1 MALRIEP
8 TGAPIGVFVYG
19 LDMDAITEAEIA
31 QLRQAFLD
39 NAVLVFRGQ
48 TMNPEQMLAL
58 SEIFGECGLHP
69 IPELRHPEIEKLI
82 ILAANN
88 GEPVADDD
96 PTADDRIGAIPWHTD
111 LIYTDALNRGAL
123 LRAVKVPEE
132 EGETGWLDT
141 AHAYDQLPE
150 DVKARIADLKVIHSY
165 ATAHAKQTMV
175 GGSPNIFPDVI
186 HPLVATHPYS
196 GRKSLNISPNSAK
209 EIIGLPQGESDE
221 LIAYLAA
228 HTCREEE
235 AYKHEWKHD
244 DVVLW
249 DNWRTMHRAYG
260 HRKRFPRLMH
270 RTTLSEPLR
279 SGRWVEEPVAA
290 E

>member
-48 TMNPEQMLAL
+48 TMNPEQMLTL

-141 AHAYDQLPE
+141 AHAYDLLPE

-209 EIIGLPQGESDE
+209 EIIGLPKEESDE

-228 HTCREEE
+228 HTCREEQ

>member
-39 NAVLVFRGQ
+39 NAGLVFRGQ

-141 AHAYDQLPE
+141 AHAYDLLPE

-209 EIIGLPQGESDE
+209 EIIGLPKEESDE

-228 HTCREEE
+228 HTCREEQ